1 MLIADGCA
9 AVAIAAQAAL
19 VDQRSRK
26 STRRALEGAAG
37 AGLIQRLLF
46 HTLGHQF
53 IHFCTDVRCV
63 SGLQM
68 ELCREDAAAVLFKN
82 AVAIAEIQLCGRH
95 FSDLAFCR
103 QIPHCGEHVLHL
115 AAVGTRIH
123 IHCTAHRAGDAVGKF
138 QPGQAMLQCRL
149 TQCRKADTCACG
161 QDCIFHR
168 DLCVQCRNIDH
179 HAGKAFVRKQD
190 VAAVAQQVI
199 ADSLLFAKRNCTAE
213 LLLVF
218 RHDKQL
224 CRASDFKGTVRRKRF
239 ILPERDRRCLQF
251 LLESF
256 HDNLLL
262 LRCGINPFY
271 RPDPDGSAVHALRCN
286 PSSSGGC

>member
-1 MLIADGCA
+1 MNAGAYGGEMKDVLTTGSAAKVYHKAAVLIADGCA

-95 FSDLAFCR
+95 FSDPTKNYQRTGLENEYYDILGVSIPSTSIPVSPGRNLAVVLETAAINNR
-103 QIPHCGEHVLHL
+103 QKKMGYN
-115 AAVGTRIH
+115 AAR
-123 IHCTAHRAGDAVGKF
+123 
-138 QPGQAMLQCRL
+138 
-149 TQCRKADTCACG
+149 
-161 QDCIFHR
+161 
-168 DLCVQCRNIDH
+168 
-179 HAGKAFVRKQD
+179 
-190 VAAVAQQVI
+190 
-199 ADSLLFAKRNCTAE
+199 E
-213 LLLVF
+213 LLIRLGLD
-218 RHDKQL
+218 DKM
-224 CRASDFKGTVRRKRF
+224 D
-239 ILPERDRRCLQF
+239 
-251 LLESF
+251 
-256 HDNLLL
+256 
-262 LRCGINPFY
+262 
-271 RPDPDGSAVHALRCN
+271 
-286 PSSSGGC
+286 